1 MRKAKEKQD
10 EVEEPIGLN
19 LLVEKEDEQ
28 TIEKKVVKQK
38 IKYNYKWL
46 QQYEI
51 EKQKKLEHELKL
63 ER

>member
-51 EKQKKLEHELKL
+51 EK
-63 ER
+63 